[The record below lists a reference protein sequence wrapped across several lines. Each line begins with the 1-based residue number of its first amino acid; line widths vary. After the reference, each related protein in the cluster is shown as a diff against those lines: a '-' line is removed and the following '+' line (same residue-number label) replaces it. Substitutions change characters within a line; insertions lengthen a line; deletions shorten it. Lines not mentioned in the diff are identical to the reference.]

1 MHCVRVILNFVIVA
15 QYNYHNETILS
26 YLNHVLDKIDK
37 LLKIF
42 QKFRLLNKQ
51 TRKSYFN
58 ISKFHAITHYIEF
71 IKLYKNSTNIDFDV
85 DETNHKIFFKIFF
98 SRINKKKNYE
108 KQLLMHNI
116 RRHNVLIIKN
126 MLLYFDI
133 NFDKQIN
140 INIKNQM
147 NKLNRD
153 RLNFKNLNIRNRKT
167 NINRFVDM
175 NIFLKIF

>member
-1 MHCVRVILNFVIVA
+1 
-15 QYNYHNETILS
+15 
-26 YLNHVLDKIDK
+26 
-37 LLKIF
+37 
-42 QKFRLLNKQ
+42 
-51 TRKSYFN
+51 
-58 ISKFHAITHYIEF
+58 
-71 IKLYKNSTNIDFDV
+71 
-85 DETNHKIFFKIFF
+85 
-98 SRINKKKNYE
+98 
-108 KQLLMHNI
+108 
-116 RRHNVLIIKN
+116 